1 MRRTTVQSPRPRSAR
16 NPKHRPAHDVVGAL
30 QAEHQYASRLLDVL
44 AERLA
49 ASSRGEAL
57 DREALRAGMSYM
69 TEHVDG
75 YHHLREDALFALLVK
90 RAPDLARS
98 IAKVKRE
105 HRSIGAAGKRLIAA
119 LERPAR
125 TARGDEAE
133 LISGVAGYVGAMRT
147 HMDLEEG
154 ELFPRAREVLDE
166 DDLAEID
173 RTFMR
178 VIDPLF
184 EASLQSAYAAY
195 SPLVRYLAEQP
206 VLQQVVGALD
216 SALGSALTLGE
227 TLFGQ
232 AGRAAP
238 EPARAER
245 SRKAAR

>member
-57 DREALRAGMSYM
+57 DHEALHAGMTYM

-90 RAPDLARS
+90 RAPDLAKS

-105 HRSIGAAGKRLIAA
+105 HRSIGAAGKRLVAA
-119 LERPAR
+119 LER
-125 TARGDEAE
+125 TGGDDDAAVRA
-133 LISGVAGYVGAMRT
+133 GVGDYVDAMRA
-147 HMDLEEG
+147 HMGLEER
-154 ELFPRAREVLDE
+154 ELFARAREVLDE
-166 DDLAEID
+166 EDLAEID
-173 RTFMR
+173 RTFMH
-178 VIDPLF
+178 VVDPLF

-206 VLQQVVGALD
+206 VLQQVAGALD
-216 SALGSALTLGE
+216 TFLDSALTLGE
-227 TLFGQ
+227 ALFGTTGD
-232 AGRAAP
+232 ASRAP
-238 EPARAER
+238 VRAQGP
-245 SRKAAR
+245 RKAAR